1 MPLSSLGLQIL
12 SPLPTSFSP
21 SLTSCGTV
29 TPGLSLLQE
38 WPVDKAKLGL
48 RLASL
53 GKFIA
58 GSEGCRRL
66 YVALGRFVR
75 TGGL

>member
-1 MPLSSLGLQIL
+1 MTELNPFFSITHVVWHGH
-12 SPLPTSFSP
+12 PRALPA
-21 SLTSCGTV
+21 
-29 TPGLSLLQE
+29 PGVVAGCRL
-38 WPVDKAKLGL
+38 VDKAKLGL
-48 RLASL
+48 RSASL

-66 YVALGRFVR
+66 YVALRWFVR